1 MVIVVDAMASAHN
14 RREYVKFA
22 GTLEDVEKR
31 LRGKVHDTR
40 YPRFRAN
47 GTDELPVW
55 ITHRVHAQLSSTIY
69 KPSLSGDLGS
79 TYGATHD
86 STQVAPC
93 AMWEAGA
100 GCCGTIGMPCQGF
113 HDPELLMLNTCEMSK
128 AVCQGFGCFRVVD
141 NGFYHHDQWCS
152 DVNYFTRERDAPRQG
167 TVSDSTTSEDEEY
180 AGDCWA
186 LALGKDLKQSARTP
200 LDSTG
205 YDQVVWF
212 RNNLI
217 KEKYE
222 SHFSA
227 AGPGFAPMMYSILC
241 YELEQGPDCTSFS
254 HFLIFKGN
262 RHEPIKHLDTPQ
274 DLREYTPGTDKFKY
288 EYSNSSSSSGPLP

>member
-1 MVIVVDAMASAHN
+1 
-14 RREYVKFA
+14 
-22 GTLEDVEKR
+22 
-31 LRGKVHDTR
+31 
-40 YPRFRAN
+40 
-47 GTDELPVW
+47 
-55 ITHRVHAQLSSTIY
+55 
-69 KPSLSGDLGS
+69 
-79 TYGATHD
+79 
-86 STQVAPC
+86 
-93 AMWEAGA
+93 
-100 GCCGTIGMPCQGF
+100 
-113 HDPELLMLNTCEMSK
+113 MSK